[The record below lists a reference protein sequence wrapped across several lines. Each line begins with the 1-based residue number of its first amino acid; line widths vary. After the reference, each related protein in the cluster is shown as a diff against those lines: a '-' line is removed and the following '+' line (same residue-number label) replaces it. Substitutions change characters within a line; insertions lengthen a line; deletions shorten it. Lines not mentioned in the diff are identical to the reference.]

1 MSTVKWLVVRCRMYL
16 FRLPDY
22 PIPIDQVAIWRFGN
36 RTKYIRHRT
45 TSHLTANICDW
56 PVTSTYGTCSDLP
69 AGERYDYYYG
79 SAVDRRRESYDR
91 QCLWSFCRSWDCR
104 SASGR

>member
-45 TSHLTANICDW
+45 TSHLTANI
-56 PVTSTYGTCSDLP
+56 SDRPPLRGRNTFYVLLLKGV
-69 AGERYDYYYG
+69 AEKAELRLR
-79 SAVDRRRESYDR
+79 AR
-91 QCLWSFCRSWDCR
+91 QRGNGKDIETIRSFL
-104 SASGR
+104 

>member
-36 RTKYIRHRT
+36 RTKYIKHRT
-45 TSHLTANICDW
+45 TSHLTADICDS
-56 PVTSTYGTCSDLP
+56 PVYLSKLWEAYERWDVGRGIRPYQQLGASSSSRTGHDVYRDFRKRHD
-69 AGERYDYYYG
+69 AGRG
-79 SAVDRRRESYDR
+79 VR
-91 QCLWSFCRSWDCR
+91 
-104 SASGR
+104 